1 MLAVPGTDAPT
12 DLTTFTVKAGGQEL
26 GAEYGIVSIE
36 IRREVNRV
44 PKASIVLIDGDASQ
58 QTFATSEEDT
68 LLPGVEVEILGG
80 YSKEEKT
87 LFKGIVT
94 RHRVEVG
101 PGNRSRLSVE
111 MRDPV
116 FRMTLG
122 RRSRNFVD
130 VTDSDVIE
138 QMVGFNQGL
147 TADIEA
153 TSLQHPQIVQHQVS
167 DWDFI
172 VMRAEMAGLAIVC
185 IDGTVKA
192 AKPAVS
198 GAAEAAAIFGQGLLS
213 ADLELD
219 AETQLTAVETGAW
232 TWRTRNW
239 SPPKAMTSR
248 PRDRATCRAATLPRR
263 AASARRCA
271 IPARATRRCS
281 TNGPPPRWAARVARP
296 CGDA

>member
-1 MLAVPGTDAPT
+1 
-12 DLTTFTVKAGGQEL
+12 
-26 GAEYGIVSIE
+26 
-36 IRREVNRV
+36 V

-58 QTFATSEEDT
+58 QTFTTSEEDT
-68 LLPGVEVEILGG
+68 LMPGVEIEILGG

-111 MRDPV
+111 IRDPV

-138 QMVGFNQGL
+138 QMIGFNQGL
-147 TADIEA
+147 TADVEA

-172 VMRAEMAGLAIVC
+172 VMRAELAGLAVVC
-185 IDGTVKA
+185 IDGTVRI
-192 AKPAVS
+192 AKPAIS

-219 AETQLTAVETGAW
+219 AETQLTKVETGAW
-232 TWRTRNW
+232 DMANQALVTAESEDVPTPGPGDVAAT
-239 SPPKAMTSR
+239 SPP
-248 PRDRATCRAATLPRR
+248 R
-263 AASARRCA
+263 AASVRRFA
-271 IPARATRRCS
+271 IPARATRPCS
-281 TNGPPPRWAARVARP
+281 TSGPPPPWAARAARR
-296 CGDA
+296 CAAACASRARKSSCRVCCSNWAVLAAASMA